1 MRPGTETRRG
11 GRLISASRPRT
22 YVFAVEFQIPQSDR
36 VGPVLELH
44 QESLIDLGAR
54 YAFVYDSVMEPG
66 KVLVVIG
73 IRTEQP
79 LLNLLR
85 SPYFFEW
92 FDAVGVNELP
102 AVFAGETV
110 ERFDLGDPPR
120 PGSDVVVAA
129 VMPVEDVEE
138 FVTWVRKSLD
148 DFSRAGIRR
157 TIVYRAFD
165 GQQEVMFLQQLE
177 DTAAALLWAEQ
188 SEAASTWLESAGI
201 GAYPPVFIGRL
212 VTAMRF
218 AEPSRR
224 GRH

>member
-1 MRPGTETRRG
+1 M
-11 GRLISASRPRT
+11 SRT
-22 YVFAVEFQIPQSDR
+22 YVFAVEFQVPASER

-54 YAFVYDSVMEPG
+54 YAFVYESIPEPG

-102 AVFAGETV
+102 AVFAGEKV

-120 PGSDVVVAA
+120 PGSDLVVAA
-129 VMPVEDVEE
+129 EKVTPEDIT
-138 FVTWVRKSLD
+138 FLATRGHLD
-148 DFSRAGIRR
+148 RIPPSHPSGGQPGPPQSGISFAWACWQYTLRVAMRGIILLVVPAVGPEPAAGP
-157 TIVYRAFD
+157 D
-165 GQQEVMFLQQLE
+165 G
-177 DTAAALLWAEQ
+177 AALIQ
-188 SEAASTWLESAGI
+188 GSS
-201 GAYPPVFIGRL
+201 
-212 VTAMRF
+212 MR
-218 AEPSRR
+218 
-224 GRH
+224 

>member
-1 MRPGTETRRG
+1 M
-11 GRLISASRPRT
+11 SRT
-22 YVFAVEFQIPQSDR
+22 YVFAVEFRIPESDR

-54 YAFVYDSVMEPG
+54 YAFVYDSIPEPG

-120 PGSDVVVAA
+120 PGSDLVVAA
-129 VMPVEDVEE
+129 VMPVENVEE
-138 FVTWVRKSLD
+138 FMTWVRKSLD
-148 DFSRAGIRR
+148 DFGRAGIRR
-157 TIVYRAFD
+157 TLVYRAFD
-165 GQQEVMFLQQLE
+165 NPREVMFLQQLE
-177 DTAAALLWAEQ
+177 DQESALLWAQQ
-188 SEAASTWLESAGI
+188 SDAASTWLESAGI

-218 AEPSRR
+218 TEPSKR
-224 GRH
+224 GRR